1 MSEGDV
7 ILPSFWYQSVSP
19 RPSLLR
25 CVRWGEAAEELWGAL
40 TVPCDITIMQL
51 VPDGTAEGARVLRPR
66 ACPRGRWAV
75 PGQCPASQDR
85 CLSSSRAAVPW
96 GAHPWLWPY
105 PSSSLSSVGRNL
117 YCCWRIWA
125 SFFLASSSS
134 RSFFSISSWA
144 AMI

>member
-51 VPDGTAEGARVLRPR
+51 VPDGTAEGARVLRPGL
-66 ACPRGRWAV
+66 A
-75 PGQCPASQDR
+75 PGGGGR
-85 CLSSSRAAVPW
+85 CLGSARPPRTAVYPVRARPSPGARTPGSGLILRPPSARWVGIYTAVGGSGPVFSLLL
-96 GAHPWLWPY
+96 PVLV
-105 PSSSLSSVGRNL
+105 PSSAFPPGR
-117 YCCWRIWA
+117 R
-125 SFFLASSSS
+125 
-134 RSFFSISSWA
+134 
-144 AMI
+144 